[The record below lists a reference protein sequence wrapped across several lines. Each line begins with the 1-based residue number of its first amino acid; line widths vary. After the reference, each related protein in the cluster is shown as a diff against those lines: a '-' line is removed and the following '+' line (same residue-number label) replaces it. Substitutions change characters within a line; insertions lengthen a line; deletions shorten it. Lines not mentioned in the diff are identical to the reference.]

1 MDCRYTTHSR
11 SGYVD
16 LRAVDLNLL
25 VSLDALLEERNVT
38 RAAAR
43 LHLSQPALSAQLARL
58 RTLFE
63 DPLLLPATKGRG
75 MVATAHA
82 LSLQR
87 SLRALLTEA
96 AALVSAKQHFDP
108 ATADR
113 RFIIASN
120 DNATLLAGL
129 PLMAALRREAGPGV
143 RVAFRYAD
151 AARIAQQMEEGQVDF
166 LIGSE
171 RMVPPA
177 MKAVRLFTER
187 FVMAQRKRHPRGT
200 APLDLDTYC
209 NALQH
214 VLVSTSG
221 GAFTGFMDE
230 HLERLG
236 RERQVVL
243 SIQQFILAP
252 AILEESD
259 YVCTLPSRLV
269 ARYARTLDAFELPF
283 KAEGFSLFLAWHP
296 RNQADAGHAWMRER
310 IVRAARSGPEPRTVR
325 RAPAR
330 RKG

>member
-1 MDCRYTTHSR
+1 M
-11 SGYVD
+11 D

-58 RTLFE
+58 RALFG

-75 MVATAHA
+75 MVPTTHA
-82 LSLQR
+82 LSLQA
-87 SLRALLTEA
+87 SLRGALTDVA
-96 AALVSAKQHFDP
+96 AIVSAKQHFDP
-108 ATADR
+108 ATAER
-113 RFIIASN
+113 RFTIASN
-120 DNATLLAGL
+120 DNATVVAGL
-129 PLMAALRREAGPGV
+129 PLMAALRHEAGPGV
-143 RVAFRYAD
+143 GIAFRYAD
-151 AARIAQQMEEGQVDF
+151 ASRIAQQMEEGQVDF

-187 FVMAQRKRHPRGT
+187 FVMAQRKRHPRGA

-209 NALQH
+209 GTLQH

-221 GAFTGFMDE
+221 GAFEGFMDE
-230 HLERLG
+230 HLQRLG
-236 RERQVVL
+236 RARRVVL
-243 SIQQFILAP
+243 SVQQFILAP
-252 AILEESD
+252 TILEETD

-283 KAEGFSLFLAWHP
+283 RAEGFTLFLAWHP

-310 IVRAARSGPEPRTVR
+310 ILRAARGVAEPQTVR

-330 RKG
+330 RARAIR